1 MQVARREVAGTGGA
15 GRGVAPTDGEGGRGV
30 LPGVGGRLARH
41 AGGAGGAGAGV
52 AAAAGAGGWPPPVAW
67 RGVYSR
73 IGPRASQGKACSR

>member
-30 LPGVGGRLARH
+30 LPGLGWRQGRQ
-41 AGGAGGAGAGV
+41 AGV
-52 AAAAGAGGWPPPVAW
+52 AGGDEASVSAAEAAGGLQAPVAW
-67 RGVYSR
+67 RRVYSR